1 MFNRL
6 LIAGDALST
15 EAGRLWAEFGG
26 TPDMGE
32 AMHSVRKLLEFD
44 IETAICYHGEA
55 CRGDI
60 REQLERMVS

>member
-1 MFNRL
+1 
-6 LIAGDALST
+6 
-15 EAGRLWAEFGG
+15 
-26 TPDMGE
+26 MGE